1 MRARF
6 QTKIVALMILVVVA
20 AQLAT
25 FAVVHVAT
33 ARSVGRQLQ
42 DELTVGERVWTRFY
56 ERRGEQL
63 LEGAAVLADD
73 FGFKAA
79 VASGDAP
86 TMRSALAN
94 HSGRMGAQASVLLSA
109 DGQWQAGLLGAD
121 QAVQISAI
129 APLLQQARL
138 DGFAVSVVA
147 IDGRLYRMALL
158 PVLAPQLIGWVGIGI
173 DFGDAFARDFHDV
186 TALDASFVA
195 VEGDATQVFASS
207 LAPAARRQLQA
218 LPSDA
223 LSADR
228 QVRPVQLGAD
238 RYFALTEKLDPAGDS
253 GVMVV
258 LQGSLDRALAPYQ
271 ALKQRILLLSGLA
284 ALLALLLAA
293 LLGRTVS
300 RPIGALM
307 SAARRVQAGDYSGA
321 ITVSGSDEFSRLA
334 DTFAQMQHDIGA
346 REERILDQARR
357 DALTGLPNRSW
368 ARERLAQ
375 SVQRE
380 RADAESTDGEC
391 TAIVILDLARF
402 KEIND
407 TLGHAFADQVLVEV
421 GKRLCDAAGEADLVA
436 RLGGDVFLV
445 VLEGLARDEVMRRAH
460 GLLNGLRRPLDLSG
474 SPLNLDAS
482 VGVALCP
489 VHGSDA
495 ETLLR
500 RADIALFDAKAAH
513 RGIALYQPGRDELH
527 LRRLQLMDDLRH
539 AIARDELHLR
549 FQPKL
554 DVATSQVVQVEAL
567 LRWQHGSLGMIG
579 PDEFIP
585 LAEHSGFIHE
595 LTRYVLDQA
604 LETNAAWRRQGLDLG
619 LAINLSAMD
628 LMDAD
633 LPDYVQQ
640 RLAAHGVPAGK
651 VVLEVT
657 ESAVMRDV
665 DYAVRMLQ
673 RLRDGGVRLAIDD
686 FGTGYSSLA
695 QLKRMPVDELK
706 IDKSF
711 VMQLVAGSDDAVIVR
726 STIDLAHNMG
736 LSVVAEG
743 VEGDVALALLRG
755 YRCDMAQGYL
765 FSPPLRDR
773 ELVQWCEAWAQKV
786 PAARDDA
793 LPAGR
798 G

>member
-6 QTKIVALMILVVVA
+6 QTKIIALMILVVGA

-33 ARSVGRQLQ
+33 ARSVGQQLE
-42 DELTVGERVWTRFY
+42 DELEVGERVWKRFY

-79 VASGDAP
+79 VASGDPP
-86 TMRSALAN
+86 TMQSALAN
-94 HSGRMGAQASVLLSA
+94 QGSRINAQASLLLSA
-109 DGQWQAGLLGAD
+109 EGDWQAGLLDAPPAD
-121 QAVQISAI
+121 QLHAI
-129 APLLQQARL
+129 AALLRQARQ
-138 DGFAVSVVA
+138 DGFAVSVVV
-147 IDGRLYRMALL
+147 IGGRLYRMALV
-158 PVLAPQLIGWVGIGI
+158 PVMAPQLIGWVGIGT

-195 VEGDATQVFASS
+195 VERGQTRVFASS
-207 LAPAARRQLQA
+207 LAPPARMALQA
-218 LPSDA
+218 LPA
-223 LSADR
+223 AE
-228 QVRPVQLGAD
+228 LGAD
-238 RYFALTEKLDPAGDS
+238 RKVRPVRLGADQYYALTEKLDPAGDG

-271 ALKQRILLLSGLA
+271 ALKQRILILSGLA
-284 ALLALLLAA
+284 AALALLVAA

-300 RPIGALM
+300 RPMGALV
-307 SAARRVQAGDYSGA
+307 SAARRVQSGDYTGEISVPGR
-321 ITVSGSDEFSRLA
+321 DEFSRLA
-334 DTFAQMQHDIGA
+334 DTFGQMQRDIGA
-346 REERILDQARR
+346 REDRILDQARR
-357 DALTGLPNRSW
+357 DSLTGLPNRSW

-375 SVQRE
+375 SVHRQ
-380 RADAESTDGEC
+380 RADGDF
-391 TAIVILDLARF
+391 TAVLIFDLARF

-407 TLGHAFADQVLVEV
+407 TLGHEFADLVLVEV
-421 GKRLCDAAGEADLVA
+421 GKRLLEGTGEGDLVA
-436 RLGGDVFLV
+436 RLGSDVFLV
-445 VLEGLARDEVMRRAH
+445 VLEGLARGEVMRRVH
-460 GLLNGLRRPLDLSG
+460 VLLNELRRPLDLTS
-474 SPLNLDAS
+474 SHINLDAS

-489 VHGSDA
+489 VHGADA

-500 RADIALFDAKAAH
+500 RADIALFDAKAQNL
-513 RGIALYQPGRDELH
+513 GIALYQPGRDELH
-527 LRRLQLMDDLRH
+527 LRRLQLMEDLRH
-539 AIARDELHLR
+539 SITRNELHLR

-554 DVATSQVVQVEAL
+554 DVATSRVVQVEAL
-567 LRWQHGSLGMIG
+567 LRWQHGSLGAIG

-595 LTRYVLDQA
+595 LTRYVLDEA
-604 LETNAAWRRQGLDLG
+604 LGTNAAWRRQGLDLG

-633 LPDYVQQ
+633 LPDYVQEL
-640 RLAAHGVPAGK
+640 LAAHGVPAGK
-651 VVLEVT
+651 VILEVT

-711 VMQLVAGSDDAVIVR
+711 VMQLVDGSDDAVIVR
-726 STIDLAHNMG
+726 STIELAHNMG

-743 VEGDVALALLRG
+743 VEGDVAMGLLRG
-755 YRCDMAQGYL
+755 YGCDMAQGYL
-765 FSPPLRDR
+765 FSAPLRDQ
-773 ELVQWCEAWAQKV
+773 ELVQWCNAWAQ
-786 PAARDDA
+786 ATSA
-793 LPAGR
+793 LHGDPLPTGIA
-798 G
+798 